1 LFKAKSYL
9 GGLAAL
15 VAVALL
21 VVLVWVTAVKGQSND
36 QVGIVDMQT
45 IFMEYMIEPLYE
57 ARDKMQAE
65 YDAKAESLT
74 DEEAADLFMQYQAQ
88 LEAIELE
95 YTSRVEA
102 AIAQVA
108 KENGCQV
115 VIEASAVLYGGVDM
129 TADVLKILQ

>member
-1 LFKAKSYL
+1 
-9 GGLAAL
+9 
-15 VAVALL
+15 
-21 VVLVWVTAVKGQSND
+21 VWVTAVKGQSND

>member
-1 LFKAKSYL
+1 MFKAKSYL

>member
-1 LFKAKSYL
+1 MFKAKSYL

-21 VVLVWVTAVKGQSND
+21 VVLVWVTAVKGQSNN

-57 ARDKMQAE
+57 ARDKMHAE